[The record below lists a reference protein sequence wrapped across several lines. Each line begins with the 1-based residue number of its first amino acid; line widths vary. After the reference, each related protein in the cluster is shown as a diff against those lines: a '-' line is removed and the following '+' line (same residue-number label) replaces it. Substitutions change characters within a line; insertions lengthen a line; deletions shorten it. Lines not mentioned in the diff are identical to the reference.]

1 MAEVFDYT
9 KGKKIT
15 IENVIKAENYIALDA
30 GTPVKKV
37 DRLFSD
43 VKDKPCVKWEYAF
56 YDDGTFVTGTKN
68 SGTGVVTRDAS
79 TTITGGHDYVV
90 IAHEKFKSMDRLVP
104 AYRTFNAKLLKPGEK
119 VVFNTTNKDEI
130 VFFEKLQAAFEGEL
144 KVTFEDLS
152 A

>member
-15 IENVIKAENYIALDA
+15 IENVIKEKDYVALDA

-37 DRLFSD
+37 DRLYSD
-43 VKDKPCVKWEYAF
+43 VKDKPCIKWDYAF

-68 SGTGVVTRDAS
+68 RDTGVVTRDAS
-79 TTITGGHDYVV
+79 TTTSSGHDYVV
-90 IAHEKFKSMDRLVP
+90 IAYEKFKTMDRLVP
-104 AYRTFNAKLLKPGEK
+104 GYRTFNAKLLKPGEK
-119 VVFNTTNKDEI
+119 VIFNTTNKDEI
-130 VFFEKLQAAFEGEL
+130 VFFEKLKAAFDGEL
-144 KVTFEDLS
+144 EVTFEDIT